1 MAKFTFTDVYNR
13 DIHNENVFEINENV
27 FDFSFFIIF
36 ICSNR
41 KEIMKPVT
49 LKQIAE
55 QLNISVTTVSKALK
69 DYSDISPKTKV
80 LVKEFAKTLNYKP
93 NTFAVN
99 LRTKESKT
107 IGLIIPVIVHHFF
120 SNVIRG
126 IISQAEK
133 KGYLVIILQSNES
146 YELEKKQIDLLMS
159 QRVDGILISLANGT
173 ANFSHLNEVI
183 AQDKPLVMFD
193 KIAKIVKCS
202 KIIIDDRKAA
212 YIATQHLID
221 TGCKRIAHFRGALLP
236 QNSIDRFL
244 GYKKALLDNDMP
256 YDPSL
261 VYICECGD
269 MSFEEGKKNAQQLLK
284 DHKDVDGI
292 FINTDL
298 VAIGA
303 MTEFNKQGVKVPE
316 DISIVGFSNW
326 FMSSVISTTLT
337 TIDQPGYEMGRAAF
351 KQLYKE
357 MKQLKKNK
365 PVVYKEIVLETTL
378 VKREST
384 KEIVK

>member
-1 MAKFTFTDVYNR
+1 
-13 DIHNENVFEINENV
+13 
-27 FDFSFFIIF
+27 
-36 ICSNR
+36 
-41 KEIMKPVT
+41 
-49 LKQIAE
+49 
-55 QLNISVTTVSKALK
+55 
-69 DYSDISPKTKV
+69 
-80 LVKEFAKTLNYKP
+80 
-93 NTFAVN
+93 
-99 LRTKESKT
+99 
-107 IGLIIPVIVHHFF
+107 
-120 SNVIRG
+120 
-126 IISQAEK
+126 
-133 KGYLVIILQSNES
+133 
-146 YELEKKQIDLLMS
+146 
-159 QRVDGILISLANGT
+159 
-173 ANFSHLNEVI
+173 
-183 AQDKPLVMFD
+183 
-193 KIAKIVKCS
+193 
-202 KIIIDDRKAA
+202 
-212 YIATQHLID
+212 
-221 TGCKRIAHFRGALLP
+221 
-236 QNSIDRFL
+236 
-244 GYKKALLDNDMP
+244 MP

>member
-1 MAKFTFTDVYNR
+1 M
-13 DIHNENVFEINENV
+13 E
-27 FDFSFFIIF
+27 
-36 ICSNR
+36 
-41 KEIMKPVT
+41 PVT

-55 QLNISVTTVSKALK
+55 QLNISITTVSKALK
-69 DYSDISPKTKV
+69 DYPDVSPKTKA
-80 LVKEFAKTLNYKP
+80 LVNELAKTLNYKP
-93 NTFAVN
+93 NAFAVN

-120 SNVIRG
+120 SNVSRG

-146 YELEKKQIDLLMS
+146 YELEKKQLGLLMS

-173 ANFSHLNEVI
+173 ANFSHLNDVL
-183 AQDKPLVMFD
+183 AQEKPLVMFD

-202 KIIIDDRKAA
+202 KVIIDDRKAA
-212 YIATQHLID
+212 YLATQHLID

-244 GYKKALLDNDMP
+244 GYKKALLDNNML

-303 MTEFNKQGVKVPE
+303 LTEFNKQGVKVPE

-326 FMSSVISTTLT
+326 FMSSVISPTLT
-337 TIDQPGYEMGRAAF
+337 TINQPGYEMGKTAF

-357 MKQLKKNK
+357 MKAIKKKK
-365 PVVYKEIVLETTL
+365 PIVYKEIVLETAL

-384 KEIVK
+384 KELVQ